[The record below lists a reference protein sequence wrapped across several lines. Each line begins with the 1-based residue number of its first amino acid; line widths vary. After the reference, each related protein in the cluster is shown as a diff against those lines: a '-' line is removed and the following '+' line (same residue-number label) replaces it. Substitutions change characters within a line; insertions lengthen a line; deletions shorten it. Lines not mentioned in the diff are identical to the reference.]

1 MHDNPDAL
9 ALEAINKSFTG
20 VRVLQD
26 IDLSLR
32 KGETR
37 ALIGENG
44 AGKSTL
50 IKLIA
55 GVYPP
60 DSGRLLI
67 EGRPKHFRNPLDAYL
82 AGVAVVHQETSL
94 VPTASVLQN
103 IFLGREL
110 LHGPKVLDE
119 RRMLR
124 EYEEV
129 STRLG
134 VSILPNRRVA
144 ELGAAEKKLVEILKA
159 FARRSSILIL
169 DEPTDSLSRHEID
182 ALFAVLMDLKS
193 HGVTMI
199 YITHFLGEVGAIAD
213 SVTVLR
219 DGRVVADKPVA
230 GLSVREL
237 VSLMLGREP
246 LHREAAIRG
255 DHGKIKLSVCG
266 LGRRGEFSDVTFDV
280 RKGEVLGIIGV
291 VGSGKTEL
299 ARALS
304 GASRPHEGEVFLD
317 GKKLRNPT
325 PRKAIRAGIGMAPED
340 RKSYGLILDHSVLK
354 NVTLASL
361 DRFSVFGVIRGAAE
375 RKAVAEKLAT
385 LSTKYA
391 SLSQRSRLLS
401 GGNQQKLIVARW
413 LMAAPDILVLDEPTR
428 GVDVGAKA
436 EIHAIVRRIAAEGK
450 SVIYC
455 SGEALEILA
464 VADRVVVMQKGRVK
478 RIHEVAPPEEALLHE
493 MLEVADER

>member
-1 MHDNPDAL
+1 MHDLQAAL
-9 ALEAINKSFTG
+9 ALEGISKSFSG

-26 IDLSLR
+26 IDLSLG

-55 GVYPP
+55 GVHRP
-60 DSGRLLI
+60 DAGRILI
-67 EGRPKHFRNPLDAYL
+67 EGVPRHFRDPLDAYH

-94 VPTASVLQN
+94 IPTATAVQN
-103 IFLGREL
+103 VFLGRERL
-110 LHGPKVLDE
+110 RGPVLDE

-124 EYEEV
+124 EYDEV
-129 STRLG
+129 AARLG
-134 VSILPNRRVA
+134 VAIPPHRRISA
-144 ELGAAEKKLVEILKA
+144 LGAAEKKLVEIMKA
-159 FARRSSILIL
+159 FARKSSLLIL

-182 ALFAVLMDLKS
+182 ALFTVLRDLKA

-199 YITHFLGEVGAIAD
+199 YITHFLGEVGTIAD
-213 SVTVLR
+213 SATVLR
-219 DGRVVADKPVA
+219 DGRVVATRPTD
-230 GLSVREL
+230 GLSLREL

-246 LHREAAIRG
+246 ARRETAIRRDRG
-255 DHGKIKLSVCG
+255 EVKLSVRG
-266 LGRRGEFSDVTFDV
+266 LGRRGEFSDVSFEV
-280 RKGEVLGIIGV
+280 RKGEVLGIVGV

-304 GASRPHEGEVFLD
+304 GATRPHCGEVILD
-317 GKKLRNPT
+317 GRRLRAAS
-325 PRKAIRAGIGMAPED
+325 PRRIIRAGIGMAPED
-340 RKSYGLILDHSVLK
+340 RKSDGLILDHSVLK

-361 DRFSVFGVIRGAAE
+361 DRFSLLGVVRGARE
-375 RKAVAEKLAT
+375 RRAVEAGLAS
-385 LSTKYA
+385 LSTRYA
-391 SLSQRSRLLS
+391 SLGQRAKFLS

-413 LMAAPDILVLDEPTR
+413 LLSAPDILVLDEPTR

-436 EIHAIVRRIAAEGK
+436 EIHAIVRGIAAEGK

-455 SGEALEILA
+455 SGEAPEILA

-478 RIHEVAPPEEALLHE
+478 HVHEELPPEESLLHE
-493 MLEVADER
+493 MLEVNDEP